1 MEVDLVPVD
10 GGIPEIGVSGGV
22 GYDSYGGYGGYGGY
36 DVQGGYEEVE
46 IEQDGGDASYLG

>member
-22 GYDSYGGYGGYGGY
+22 GYDSYGGY
-36 DVQGGYEEVE
+36 DVQGGYEEAE
-46 IEQDGGDASYLG
+46 IHQDGGDGSYLG